1 MLKFFKHSYLTQH
14 IVIIV
19 MAIVLWLPTFIS
31 RSAFF
36 IGDDNTPLYNIIIS
50 LFDFSPFIINTIVFV
65 VFVISLFLFN
75 SVLSANRLVNKYS
88 TVGSLTF
95 LLMMCSTSD
104 LHICYPF
111 IMACPFILMAMHTL
125 FLIYQTENP
134 ENYMMNIGYFIAVA
148 SLFYYPSVFLML
160 WVFVSFLIL
169 GFRKLRYLLI
179 PFVAFMI
186 VNAIVIGIAFLFGNY
201 DNLIESYSFF
211 FNNITLSSDMT
222 VGNVFML
229 ILTTSLFIIS
239 LIKVLGS
246 RNSDYG
252 SNFKKRVGVGIV
264 MTVLSALV
272 LFMHGPLMGNIMIFM
287 MYAFFYAIALS
298 DMKKS
303 KIADIV
309 MIVMTVI
316 ILANQYLPLFGITI

>member
-264 MTVLSALV
+264 MTMLSALV

>member
-201 DNLIESYSFF
+201 DNLIESYYFF

-264 MTVLSALV
+264 MTMLSALV
-272 LFMHGPLMGNIMIFM
+272 LFMHGPLIGNIMIFM

>member
-1 MLKFFKHSYLTQH
+1 MLKFFKHSYLSQH
-14 IVIIV
+14 IVVIV
-19 MAIVLWLPTFIS
+19 MAIILWLPTFITK
-31 RSAFF
+31 SAFF

-50 LFDFSPFIINTIVFV
+50 LFDFSPFIINTIVFAI
-65 VFVISLFLFN
+65 FVISLFLFN

-88 TVGSLTF
+88 TVGSYTF
-95 LLMMCSTSD
+95 VLMMCVSSNMPA
-104 LHICYPF
+104 CYPF
-111 IMACPFILMAMHTL
+111 ILACPFILMAMHTL

-148 SLFYYPSVFLML
+148 SLFYYPSIFLML

-169 GFRKLRYLLI
+169 GFRKLRYILI

-186 VNAIVIGIAFLFGNY
+186 VNAIVIGLAFLFGNY
-201 DNLIESYSFF
+201 DNLIESYSSF

-229 ILTTSLFIIS
+229 ILTTFLFIIS